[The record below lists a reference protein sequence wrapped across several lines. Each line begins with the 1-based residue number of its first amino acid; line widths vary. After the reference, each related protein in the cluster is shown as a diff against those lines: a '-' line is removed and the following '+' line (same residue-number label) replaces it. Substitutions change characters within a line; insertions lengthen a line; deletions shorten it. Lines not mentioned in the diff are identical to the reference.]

1 MRTSVIVCLF
11 AGYAA
16 LLSARVGGAPPAQP
30 AAQTPAQAQAP
41 SQPALPE
48 KHPKIE
54 KPAAGMNQAK
64 DKGEKPPPDF
74 VRDVLPIIEDNCLRC
89 HSAAAQKGG
98 LILDTHEGIMTG
110 GENGTVL
117 IAGDAAKSR
126 LVQMIRD
133 EIEPKMPPKSTLRP
147 EEIAVFAAWIDAGA
161 RDSTE
166 SPLDRLTAKI
176 PSIAPEVALR
186 PAINSVAFRP
196 DGSELAVPGYREV
209 RRVTIAGNDIARA
222 AGSEARG
229 SKAATGAS
237 PSPRLRGEGGREGAQ
252 AAPARTLT
260 GAIDLVRSVAYSR
273 DGKWIAG
280 AGGIPGAAGEVL
292 IWNAETGELA
302 HTLKGHRDYV
312 YQVVFNRRGT
322 RLATCSYDRTV
333 RVWDIETGRPTH
345 VFREHTEAVYAVAFS
360 PNDRWLASGA
370 GDRSVKLWDLA
381 SGSRMFTL
389 TEPTGVVQTLAFH
402 PSGLALSASG
412 ADKTIRTWELTPTA
426 TQNRQTDGGEAET
439 TAAAATAATSKA
451 AGDAQAA
458 NAPAT
463 KAQTAN
469 AQAGNAPAA
478 NAQAANAQAKKTGAA
493 DDGES
498 EARVPPV
505 RVGSEARSIRG
516 HNAPVLRI
524 AYSPDGKWLA
534 SSDDDGV
541 VKIWE
546 AATGKEVRALEKQ
559 PDWAQGLDWSPDGT
573 RLAIGRYDGTVGIY
587 DAATGRRVS
596 SLPLHASATRPAAM
610 RPATARA
617 KKAAPP

>member
-16 LLSARVGGAPPAQP
+16 LLSARVGGAPSQAPAQP
-30 AAQTPAQAQAP
+30 P
-41 SQPALPE
+41 LPE

-54 KPAAGMNQAK
+54 KPAPATEAMGKAAKDTK

-89 HSAAAQKGG
+89 HSAAAQKGE
-98 LILDTHEGIMTG
+98 LILDTHEDIMRG
-110 GENGTVL
+110 GENGAVL
-117 IAGDAAKSR
+117 VAGDAAKSR

-133 EIEPKMPPKSTLRP
+133 QIEPKMPPKSTLRP

-161 RDSTE
+161 KDSTE

-176 PSIAPEVALR
+176 PAIAPDVALR
-186 PAINSVAFRP
+186 PSVNAVAFRP

-209 RRVTIAGNDIARA
+209 RRVTLGA
-222 AGSEARG
+222 ASN
-229 SKAATGAS
+229 
-237 PSPRLRGEGGREGAQ
+237 LRM
-252 AAPARTLT
+252 LS

-322 RLATCSYDRTV
+322 RVATCSYDRTV
-333 RVWDIETGRPTH
+333 RVWDVETGRPTH

-412 ADKTIRTWELTPTA
+412 ADKTIRTWELTPTQ

-439 TAAAATAATSKA
+439 TASAGASSK
-451 AGDAQAA
+451 QS
-458 NAPAT
+458 
-463 KAQTAN
+463 
-469 AQAGNAPAA
+469 A
-478 NAQAANAQAKKTGAA
+478 NAQAAKTTGAA
-493 DDGES
+493 DDGET

-546 AATGKEVRALEKQ
+546 TATGKEVRALEKQ

-596 SLPLHASATRPAAM
+596 SLPLDAPATRP
-610 RPATARA
+610 PATRPTTAPA
-617 KKAAPP
+617 KKAARP

>member
-16 LLSARVGGAPPAQP
+16 LLSARVGGAPP
-30 AAQTPAQAQAP
+30 QTPAQPPAQ
-41 SQPALPE
+41 QPLPE

-54 KPAAGMNQAK
+54 KPAGVMNQAK

-74 VRDVLPIIEDNCLRC
+74 ARDVLPIIEDNCLRC
-89 HSAAAQKGG
+89 HSAASQKGG
-98 LILDTHEGIMTG
+98 LILDTHEDIMIG

-161 RDSTE
+161 KDSAE

-186 PAINSVAFRP
+186 PAVNSIAFRP

-209 RRVTIAGNDIARA
+209 RRVTLQANDAPRTAPSSAG
-222 AGSEARG
+222 
-229 SKAATGAS
+229 AAT
-237 PSPRLRGEGGREGAQ
+237 PNVK
-252 AAPARTLT
+252 TLG

-402 PSGLALSASG
+402 PSGLALSAAG
-412 ADKTIRTWELTPTA
+412 ADKTIRTWDLTPT
-426 TQNRQTDGGEAET
+426 QNRSTDGGEAET
-439 TAAAATAATSKA
+439 TAGAATAAPATSKA
-451 AGDAQAA
+451 AADAQAA
-458 NAPAT
+458 NPPAT
-463 KAQTAN
+463 
-469 AQAGNAPAA
+469 

-559 PDWAQGLDWSPDGT
+559 PDWAQGLDWSPDGA
-573 RLAIGRYDGTVGIY
+573 RLAVGRYDGTVGIY

-596 SLPLHASATRPAAM
+596 SLSLDAAS
-610 RPATARA
+610 
-617 KKAAPP
+617 KGKAARP